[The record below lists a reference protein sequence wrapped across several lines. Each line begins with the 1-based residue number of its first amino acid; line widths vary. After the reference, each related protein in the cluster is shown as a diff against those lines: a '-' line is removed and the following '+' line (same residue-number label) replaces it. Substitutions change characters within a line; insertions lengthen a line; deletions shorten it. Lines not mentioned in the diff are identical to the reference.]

1 MSYAEL
7 SSWFPVEEAD
17 FVYVHEAFET
27 RLLSGFTAVTRL
39 LVGVI
44 AATTIALAFTGYLSS
59 FISVPT
65 IPTAIEL
72 VIALSVINFI
82 GIDISMKRNIAF
94 VVVEVLDLLLVIW
107 SLGSWGAVDPLQ
119 MPNGLNGL
127 VHSAFLIFF
136 AYIGFED
143 LVNVAE
149 ETQDASITIPR
160 VILLSIEVT
169 TVLYLLVGRCSRM
182 AGSWTIR
189 FATCTCSTNGT
200 RGKAGLFVVA
210 IALFATTNTVL
221 INLISTS
228 RLFSGVSKE
237 EHRMFPQQL
246 SRIHTGRRTP
256 YLAVGTRWRYSVS
269 LYPSRRRWDC
279 CCTCKSF
286 DATVISAG
294 QCIAHSIPVCGRQR
308 RTRV

>member
-160 VILLSIEVT
+160 AILLSIEVT

-200 RGKAGLFVVA
+200 RGTSGCFRCGDCAVRHDEYGSYQSHFDLT
-210 IALFATTNTVL
+210 ALLWCLKRGTQNVSTAVITHSHGATNTV
-221 INLISTS
+221 
-228 RLFSGVSKE
+228 
-237 EHRMFPQQL
+237 PCC
-246 SRIHTGRRTP
+246 
-256 YLAVGTRWRYSVS
+256 RYS
-269 LYPSRRRWDC
+269 L
-279 CCTCKSF
+279 
-286 DATVISAG
+286 AL
-294 QCIAHSIPVCGRQR
+294 
-308 RTRV
+308 